1 MNINDS
7 FIKTVG
13 DNGAKD
19 ILTDMGEITLDS
31 IVDNESINQIPIIGT
46 LRSIYKISN
55 SVSDYLFIQKLLKF
69 FNELGSISDEQK
81 ESMKSRIQ
89 SDIKYRDRVGDHLL
103 EIIDKID
110 DTEKPKL
117 IAVLFRAYIDEKID
131 LQKFFKYS
139 QIINRSFL
147 PDLFN
152 LKRYILGEAITIE
165 ESSSLLSLGLLEV
178 RTKTKTANISLG
190 DLGMNN
196 QIEFIL
202 NPIGQ
207 ELYHLI
213 QE

>member
-7 FIKTVG
+7 FLQTVG

-69 FNELGSISDEQK
+69 INELGLLSDEQK
-81 ESMKSRIQ
+81 ESMKNRIQ
-89 SDIKYRDRVGDHLL
+89 SDSKYRDKVGDHLL
-103 EIIDKID
+103 EIINKID
-110 DTEKPKL
+110 DTDKPRL
-117 IAVLFRAYIDEKID
+117 IAILFRAYIDEKID

-147 PDLFN
+147 PDLLN
-152 LKRYILGEAITIE
+152 LNKYILGESISIE

-190 DLGMNN
+190 DLGKNN
-196 QIEFIL
+196 QIEFTL
-202 NPIGQ
+202 NPVGQ
-207 ELYHLI
+207 ELYQLI
-213 QE
+213 K